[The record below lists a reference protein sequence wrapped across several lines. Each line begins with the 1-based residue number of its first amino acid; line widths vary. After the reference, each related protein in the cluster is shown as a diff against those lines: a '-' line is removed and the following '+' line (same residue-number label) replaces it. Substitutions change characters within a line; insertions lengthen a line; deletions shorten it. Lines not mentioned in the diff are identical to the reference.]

1 MPLPAFAQ
9 HVMEGGSN
17 NALAAVERSALAMA
31 MRQELWLY
39 PSIEILHIL
48 GFVMLVGSIAML
60 DLRLLGLSRE
70 LSVRRL
76 AGHLLPWTLGA
87 LLLIVPTGL
96 LMFVTHASD
105 FITNRAFVVKLALI
119 AAAGLN
125 AVAFH
130 LGAYRSVAQWDHGAG
145 TPAAAK
151 AHAAASLFIWIG
163 VISCGRLLAYL

>member
-1 MPLPAFAQ
+1 MDA
-9 HVMEGGSN
+9 GGGTT
-17 NALAAVERSALAMA
+17 ALAAIERSALATA

-39 PSIEILHIL
+39 PAVEILHIA
-48 GFVMLVGSIAML
+48 GFVILVGSIAML

-87 LLLIVPTGL
+87 LLVIVPTGL
-96 LMFVTHASD
+96 LMFMAHAAD
-105 FITNRAFVVKLALI
+105 FIDNRAFVLKLSLI

-130 LGAYRSVAQWDHGAG
+130 LGAYREVA
-145 TPAAAK
+145 
-151 AHAAASLFIWIG
+151 
-163 VISCGRLLAYL
+163 R